1 MSNPLPIACPVSDY
15 CLAFHTLASRFARH
29 NTWKLRRTR
38 PDVSAEDVAQSAIV
52 LLLEYP
58 EKYALDPMAKGASA
72 AVNDTI
78 RDYQGGPARRKV
90 RSEDVASSERFAR
103 TDSPEPEPYDIQ
115 AKRISA
121 YFGRVVTIGDKLALS
136 AAVVAADI
144 HSDSAA
150 DVLGVSNRTYF
161 RRRGD
166 VAELLYRLVYPV
178 EPLENLAESV
188 LAGAG
193 R

>member
-1 MSNPLPIACPVSDY
+1 MTNPLPTDCPVADY
-15 CLAFHTLASRFARH
+15 CLAFHSLASRFARH
-29 NTWKLRRTR
+29 NTWKLARTR

-52 LLLEYP
+52 LLLENP
-58 EKYALDPMAKGASA
+58 ERYATEPMAQGASS

-90 RSEDVASSERFAR
+90 RSEDVASSDRFAR
-103 TDSPEPEPYDIQ
+103 TDSPEPEPYDVQ
-115 AKRISA
+115 AKRLS
-121 YFGRVVTIGDKLALS
+121 VVVGNGLAMA
-136 AAVVAADI
+136 AAVVAADV
-144 HSDSAA
+144 HSDVAA
-150 DVLGVSNRTYF
+150 ELLGVSNRTYF

-166 VAELLYRLVYPV
+166 VAELLYRMVYPV
-178 EPLENLAESV
+178 DSLETLADSV

>member
-1 MSNPLPIACPVSDY
+1 MSNPLPTDCPVADY
-15 CLAFHTLASRFARH
+15 CLAFHSLASRFARH
-29 NTWKLRRTR
+29 NTWKLARTR

-52 LLLEYP
+52 LLLEFP
-58 EKYALDPMAKGASA
+58 ERYATEPLAQGASS

-90 RSEDVASSERFAR
+90 RSEDVDSSDRFAR
-103 TDSPEPEPYDIQ
+103 TDSPEPEPYDVQ
-115 AKRISA
+115 AKRLSVI
-121 YFGRVVTIGDKLALS
+121 VGDKLALS

-150 DVLGVSNRTYF
+150 DVLEVSNRTYF

-166 VAELLYRLVYPV
+166 VAELLYRMVYPV
-178 EPLENLAESV
+178 EPLENMAESV